1 MKRRL
6 LLISYIFVVFFT
18 FSLNAKAIS
27 REYTFSYTGDY
38 QEFIAPFTGLYK
50 LEVWGAEGGYGNPSS
65 PGGKGGYSSGY
76 YKLTVGEKIYI
87 YVGGK
92 GTTGVNVN
100 GGYNGGGAAQ
110 TGSTGKHA
118 GSGGGATDIRLI
130 SGLWNNT
137 DSLNSRIIVAGGGGG
152 GGWFHDTNVGDYSGG
167 AGGGLNGIDGKTV
180 YSSNPVGTGGSQSKA
195 GTSTQGGITT
205 GGLGYGGTGLR
216 ASSSAGG
223 GGGGYYGGG
232 GSYCAGGGGGS
243 GYIGGVTNCEE
254 LSPITLDGAKD
265 IPTYDGT
272 GTMIGNTGDG
282 YAKISLELQVMFE
295 ADNLEFNSDFGDT
308 NYFYVTIPSEAY
320 TTNLKVKNFEYIWSS
335 GLGEVTLR
343 NNTLHEVVLMDVAG
357 NIHIFRIMPDLGKA
371 KLKNVTY
378 DGFDLEFNPNIFNYS
393 LEVSNSVKVFNPN
406 IETENGVSYRI
417 ENNNLKVGK
426 NIVLIEAY
434 KDGVESTAYYFEV
447 YRTLAEGDSSLTTTF
462 SYTGDYQEFIA
473 PYTGLYKLE
482 VWGAEGATTYNASL
496 GGKGGYSRGYYYL
509 KKDEKVYVYVG
520 AKGRLVTS
528 SSDNTG
534 VFNGGGAGKVGGGG
548 TYAGTGGGATDIRLI
563 KGNWNNIDSLNS
575 RIIVAGGGGGAGS
588 AYSGT
593 NSNDIGGGV
602 GGGLSGVGG
611 RTIWGASYLSYPGT
625 QTAGGGGAN
634 SGALGIG
641 GAGAAETSSGGGGGG
656 GYYGGGGASCGG
668 GAGGSGYIGK
678 VTNLGTD
685 TAVTIAGDKQ
695 VPTYDG
701 KGEMTGNSGDGYV
714 KISYFNPD
722 DLDVVKTIE
731 VDKGTLTPSFNP
743 LEYEYDL
750 TLTADENILTISGE
764 TQKGEGLLMGL
775 GTYEVKAGQTTYEVS
790 FTNVD
795 GSVTLYNINVTRLAS
810 PSTKLKGFRVN
821 GKLYEIEE
829 NVTTYDIEVPT
840 EVFKINLELIKLYPG
855 QSIPTNTIY
864 DFTEEDLTET
874 VIVFAEEN
882 IANEVYT
889 FNFHRK
895 RTSQLKTLNIKKGG
909 VLKENFN
916 SSLTNYTVQMSKG
929 ERTLDIEAIAWFND
943 AKITMNEPRYVGE
956 NDKSVTI
963 TVDLDGVPTTIYT
976 LSIERTDDVNIN
988 ESTDFLYTGDYQEW
1002 IAPYTGTYLLEVWGA
1017 AGGDASDNSLGGK
1030 GGYSS
1035 GYYYFEGGDK
1045 VYIYVGG
1052 MGKTGS
1058 SGIIPGGYNGGGIG
1072 KVGTSG
1078 RAIGSGGGASDIRL
1092 IKGVWNDV
1100 DSLKSR
1106 IIVAGGAGG
1115 AGMYYVGGNSYGGYG
1130 GGLSGGNG
1138 SAGSLSNSYIGTSGT
1153 QTAAGTGPQKLNYGG
1168 LGYGGQATS
1177 DVSSGGG
1184 GGGGYY
1190 GGGGGYCAGGGGGS
1204 SYINGL
1210 LTCNGDNP
1218 KTIAGNASMPTYDG
1232 NNTMIGN
1239 SGNGHAKITAKEV
1252 IMGDTFLDN
1261 IILNDGNIDIN
1272 FEPWTLEYNVSIP
1285 KGEVELKIEAI
1296 AKDVKATITGTGV
1309 IEFAPGVTKH
1319 EIIVSNEGATKKYIL
1334 NVTREPLSDAAPKNI
1349 SLKTS
1354 HDYLCSVTNGICDYT
1369 FKEDV
1374 TNYNILVP
1382 FQTENIT
1389 LKTTL
1394 KSKWQK
1400 VIYRKVN
1407 GSNKEEVTNST
1418 FELTNGINTFEVE
1431 IISEDEKESTV
1442 YTYNISR
1449 DDNGNNSL
1457 SKLEVTNPSGI
1468 DIGFSQYVYE
1478 YTITV
1483 PYANDSITLNYEAAN
1498 PNSIVNIYNDKNLK
1512 VGMNDCLVTVT
1523 APNNTSRTYI
1533 IHVFREQSSNT
1544 FLSSLEVLNN
1554 DNNEVL
1560 ELTPSFNK
1568 TILDYTIKVDDSVND
1583 IVINA
1588 EAEEGTLIGNGTYTL
1603 NSGKN
1608 HFEIIVTSVAGDIET
1623 YNIDIFKD
1631 RSNNSNL
1638 LNILV
1643 EGYTLDKAFDKDIKE
1658 YTVTIPKDV
1667 TSLKVNVTLESDKAT
1682 YTIRGNNNL
1691 NNNTNTIVITSIA
1704 EDKSYQVYTI
1714 IVKKEISDNN
1724 YLSAIDVTGATLNEE
1739 FNKENLNYTIDVDG
1753 SVDKINIKG
1762 ILEDTNATITGNG
1775 VYALIKGENTINL
1788 VVTSESGNIRTYT
1801 ITVNKALNND
1811 VTLKEV
1817 KNNRFSEVIKN
1828 EDVTK
1833 NYDYLINV
1841 QYEINS
1847 IDIEGVANALTSKV
1861 IGNGTYSLKTGD
1873 NDITLRVMAE
1883 DNVTFKDYIVRVVRD
1898 KSDNDDLS
1906 FLYVHEGGIK
1916 PDFYETIIYYEVKV
1930 PNNTNT
1936 LHIEAIPEDKNAS
1949 VDVTG
1954 ATLNNN
1960 IYEVD
1965 ISSLNVDTPMDVDVV
1980 VTAENG
1986 NIKIYTI
1993 SVVKQEASTD
2003 NLALLK
2009 LETNRGELTP
2019 IFNSDVNNYELQV
2032 ENNITDIT
2040 ITGEAM
2046 DEANV
2051 DIVGLGTKNL
2061 KVGKN
2066 LIEVFVISKE
2076 TNIEKSYQIVVTR
2089 KASSDASLSSL
2100 VVKGHVLSPA
2110 FNKDVNEYTFKT
2122 TALKLD
2128 FTTIKPTEAEATYE
2142 IIGNKDFVTGENIVT
2157 IRVTA
2162 PDGETTE
2169 DYVLKVIKEGSKNN
2183 NLASLEVVG
2192 YNLTPNFHKIV
2203 TFYAVEVNNDVNS
2216 IVIDAKAEDQ
2226 NATIIG
2232 AGLQKIITGENYFNI
2247 EVTSEFGT
2255 KKVYTILITKE
2266 ASDNNNLASLNVNE
2280 GSLNPSFNKD
2290 TLDYEVIVPWDVSS
2304 ITINGSLEDQNAIT
2318 NSFGNYN
2325 LEFGDNLIPIIVTSE
2340 SGVVKTYN
2348 IKVIREEIVSAYLSN
2363 LEVKGYQLD
2372 PTFNKE
2378 IFEYYL
2384 NVDSEVT
2391 SLDLSYILEDAK
2403 ATAVVTGNEN
2413 FNVGMNEV
2421 KIQVTA
2427 SDNITINE
2435 YIIYVNRAMS
2445 TNNYL
2450 ASLTTSEG
2458 SLNPMFDPKT
2468 LEYTIEV
2475 AREIETINISATTE
2489 DSSAKITSGIGTHNL
2504 NIGNNEILI
2513 KVKSSIGITRTY
2525 KLNVIRKPSTNNFL
2539 KSLTVKDQSV
2549 SLELVPEFD
2558 KLINNYEINASSI
2571 HDFVN
2576 IRAVLEDENATIT
2589 GLGIKE
2595 LKKGLN
2601 TFDIVVTAESGAI
2614 NTYTLKITKEVS
2626 SDNYLSSLIPSVGT
2640 LNPEF
2645 TKENETYTL
2654 DLTNEDYDLSF
2665 SATLE
2670 DNKSTIT
2677 GLGNA
2682 IVPEGTS
2689 IRIITVTA
2697 EDGSTRD
2704 YTININKPSKSEAR
2718 LENLEIDG
2726 YPFEFDSDTF
2736 TYNIQVSNSK
2746 KVLLESE
2753 ITAIPKDSEAT
2764 VNMMGDLN
2772 LVDGIVNIYVI
2783 EVIAKD
2789 GYTTQTYTLN
2799 ITRDSAEY
2807 TLRSDKYEIVRFED
2821 NSEEDYVI
2829 GIQPSTIISDFKNNF
2844 ENSPEDLKVYL
2855 ETNEVADTDLTATA
2869 LVLKLEK
2876 NGRVYDTLRVI
2887 VRGDLT
2893 KDGKVNITDQVKM
2906 INYVGRTTTFDK
2918 YQMLAGDL
2926 TFDGKVNITDQVKI
2940 INYVGRT
2947 ISDLNNKPTS

>member
-1 MKRRL
+1 MKKILFSIIYTL
-6 LLISYIFVVFFT
+6 LAFFT
-18 FSLNAKAIS
+18 FSLNTKAIS
-27 REYTFSYTGDY
+27 KEYTFSYTGDY

-50 LEVWGAEGGYGNPSS
+50 LEVWGAEGGFGNSSS

-76 YKLTVGEKIYI
+76 YKLTVGDKIYI

-92 GTTGVNVN
+92 GTTGVDPN

-110 TGSTGKHA
+110 TGTAGKHA

-130 SGLWNNT
+130 NGLWNNS
-137 DSLNSRIIVAGGGGG
+137 DSLKSRIIVAGGGGG
-152 GGWFHDTNVGDYSGG
+152 GGWFHNTNAGNYSGG
-167 AGGGLNGIDGKTV
+167 AGGGLSGANGETV
-180 YSSNPVGTGGSQSKA
+180 YSSNPVGTGASQTKP

-243 GYIGGVTNCEE
+243 GYIGGVTNFEDV
-254 LSPITLDGAKD
+254 LPITLDGTKD
-265 IPTYDGT
+265 IPTYDNT
-272 GTMIGNTGDG
+272 DTMKGNSGNG
-282 YAKISLELQVMFE
+282 FAKISLDLQIMFE
-295 ADNLEFNSDFGDT
+295 ADNLEFTTDFSDM
-308 NYFYVTIPSEAY
+308 NYFYVTIPSETY
-320 TTNLKVKNFEYIWSS
+320 ITNLSVKNFSYIWSS
-335 GLGEVTLR
+335 GLEEITLK
-343 NNTLHEVVLMDVAG
+343 NNTLHEVVLMDNVG
-357 NIHIFRIMPDLGKA
+357 NIHVFKIMPNLGKA

-378 DGFDLEFNPNIFNYS
+378 DGFDIEFNPNIFNYS
-393 LEVSNSVKVFNPN
+393 LDVSNSVKVFNP
-406 IETENGVSYRI
+406 IVETEDGVSFRI

-426 NIVLIEAY
+426 NIVSIEAF
-434 KDGVESTAYYFEV
+434 KDGIESTTYYFEV
-447 YRTLAEGDSSLTTTF
+447 YRDLETSSSSLSTTF
-462 SYTGDYQEFIA
+462 TYTGDYQEFIA

-482 VWGAEGATTYNASL
+482 LWGAEGATTYNSSL
-496 GGKGGYSRGYYYL
+496 GGKGGYSKGYYYL

-534 VFNGGGAGKVGGGG
+534 VFNGGGAGKVGSGG

-563 KGNWNNIDSLNS
+563 NGNWNNVESLNS

-588 AYSGT
+588 SYSNT
-593 NSNDIGGGV
+593 NSSDIGGGV
-602 GGGLSGVGG
+602 GGGISGVGG
-611 RTIWGASYLSYPGT
+611 RTIWGSSYLSYPGT

-634 SGALGIG
+634 SGSLGTG
-641 GAGAAETSSGGGGGG
+641 GGGAAETSSGGGGGG

-678 VTNLGTD
+678 VSNCGED
-685 TAVTIAGDKQ
+685 IAVTIAGDKQ

-701 KGEMTGNSGDGYV
+701 TGTMTGNSGDGYV

-722 DLDVVKTIE
+722 DLDIVKTIE
-731 VDKGTLTPSFNP
+731 VDKGTLSPSFNP
-743 LEYEYDL
+743 LEYDYDL
-750 TLTADENILTISGE
+750 TLSADENILTISGE
-764 TQKGEGLLMGL
+764 TVKGEGLLMGI
-775 GTYEVKAGQTTYEVS
+775 GTYEVKAGQTTYEIS
-790 FTNVD
+790 FTNID
-795 GSVTLYNINVTRLAS
+795 GSITIYNINVTRLAS
-810 PSTKLKGFRVN
+810 PSTKLKGFKVN
-821 GKLYEIEE
+821 GKLYEIEG

-840 EVFKINLELIKLYPG
+840 EVSKINLELIKLYPG
-855 QSIPTNTIY
+855 QSVPTNTIY
-864 DFTEEDLTET
+864 DFTAEDLSET
-874 VIVFAEEN
+874 IIVFAEEN

-895 RTSQLKTLNIKKGG
+895 RTSQLKSLNIKKGG
-909 VLKENFN
+909 TLKETFN

-929 ERTLDIEAIAWFND
+929 ERTLDIDARAWFND
-943 AKITMNEPRYVGE
+943 AKITMTEPRYIGE
-956 NDKSVTI
+956 NDKSVII
-963 TVDLDGVPTTIYT
+963 TVDLDGVPSTTYT
-976 LSIERTDDVNIN
+976 LNIERTDDVNIN
-988 ESTDFLYTGDYQEW
+988 ESTDFMYTGDYQEW
-1002 IAPYTGTYLLEVWGA
+1002 IAPYTGTYLLEAWGA
-1017 AGGDASDNSLGGK
+1017 EGGKASDSSLGGK

-1052 MGKTGS
+1052 IGKTGS
-1058 SGIIPGGYNGGGIG
+1058 SGTISGGYNGGGIG
-1072 KVGTSG
+1072 KVGSGG
-1078 RAIGSGGGASDIRL
+1078 RAIGSGGGATDIRL
-1092 IKGVWNDV
+1092 IKGIWNNL

-1106 IIVAGGAGG
+1106 IIVAGGGGG
-1115 AGMYYVGGNSYGGYG
+1115 AGMYFNGGNSYGGYG

-1138 SAGSLSNSYIGTSGT
+1138 SAGPLSSGYVGTSGT
-1153 QTAAGTGPQKLNYGG
+1153 QTAAGIGPQKLNYGG
-1168 LGYGGQATS
+1168 LGYGGQATN

-1210 LTCNGDNP
+1210 LSCNGDNP
-1218 KTIAGNASMPTYDG
+1218 KTIAGNANMPTYDG
-1232 NNTMIGN
+1232 NNTMLGN

-1261 IILNDGNIDIN
+1261 IILNDGNIKID
-1272 FEPWTLEYNVSIP
+1272 FEPWTLEYNISIP

-1296 AKDVKATITGTGV
+1296 AKDAKATITGIGIT
-1309 IEFAPGVTKH
+1309 EFAPGTTKH

-1334 NVTREPLSDAAPKNI
+1334 NVTREPLSDATPKNI
-1349 SLKTS
+1349 VLKTS

-1369 FKEDV
+1369 FKENI
-1374 TNYNILVP
+1374 TNYNVIVP

-1400 VIYRKVN
+1400 VIYRKVI
-1407 GSNKEEVTNST
+1407 GSNKEEVVDST
-1418 FELTNGINTFEVE
+1418 FELTSGINTFEVE
-1431 IISEDEKESTV
+1431 IISEDEKASTV

-1457 SKLEVTNPSGI
+1457 TKLEVTNPLGI
-1468 DIGFSQYVYE
+1468 DINFSPYVYE

-1483 PYANDSITLNYEAAN
+1483 PYTNDSITLNYETAN
-1498 PNSIVNIYNDKNLK
+1498 PNSLVNVYNDKNLK

-1544 FLSSLEVLNN
+1544 FLSSLEVLNS
-1554 DNNEVL
+1554 DNNNIL

-1568 TILDYTIKVDDSVND
+1568 TILDYTIKVDSSVNN
-1583 IVINA
+1583 IIINA
-1588 EAEEGTLIGNGTYTL
+1588 TAEEGTLMGNGTYTL

-1608 HFEIIVTSVAGDIET
+1608 HFEIVVTSVAGDIET
-1623 YNIDIFKD
+1623 YNIDVFKD
-1631 RSNNSNL
+1631 RNNNSNL
-1638 LNILV
+1638 LNIEV
-1643 EGYTLDKAFDKDIKE
+1643 EGYNLDKSFDKDIKE

-1667 TSLKVNVTLESDKAT
+1667 TSLKVNVTPESDKAT

-1714 IVKKEISDNN
+1714 TVNKEISDNN
-1724 YLSAIDVTGATLNEE
+1724 YLSSIEVTGANLNEE
-1739 FNKENLNYTIDVDG
+1739 FNKENLNYTINVDG
-1753 SVDKINIKG
+1753 SVDKIVING
-1762 ILEDTNATITGNG
+1762 ILEDSTATITGNG
-1775 VYALIKGENTINL
+1775 IYALIKGENTINL
-1788 VVTSESGNIRTYT
+1788 VVTSELGNIRTYT
-1801 ITVNKALNND
+1801 ITVNKSLNND

-1817 KNNRFSEVIKN
+1817 KNNHFSEVIKN
-1828 EDVTK
+1828 EDETK

-1841 QYEINS
+1841 QYEVNS
-1847 IDIEGVANALTSKV
+1847 IDIEGIASALTSKV
-1861 IGNGTYSLKTGD
+1861 IGNGTYSLKTGN
-1873 NDITLRVMAE
+1873 NDIILRVTAE
-1883 DNVTFKDYIVRVVRD
+1883 DKITVKDYIVRVVRD

-1936 LHIEAIPEDKNAS
+1936 LHIEAIPEDKNAN
-1949 VDVTG
+1949 VDITS

-1960 IYEVD
+1960 IFEVD
-1965 ISSLNVDTPMDVDVV
+1965 ISSLNTNTPMDIDVV

-1993 SVVKQEASTD
+1993 SVVKQEASTE

-2019 IFNSDVNNYELQV
+2019 IFNSDVNNYELEV

-2046 DEANV
+2046 DKTNV
-2051 DIVGLGTKNL
+2051 DVVGLGTKNL

-2089 KASSDASLSSL
+2089 KASNDASLASL
-2100 VVKGHVLSPA
+2100 VVKGHVLSPS
-2110 FNKDVNEYTFKT
+2110 FNKDIKEYTLKT
-2122 TALKLD
+2122 TAEKLD
-2128 FTTIKPTEAEATYE
+2128 FTTIKPTETEATYE
-2142 IIGNKDFVTGENIVT
+2142 IIGNENFTTGENIVT

-2162 PDGETTE
+2162 PDKETTE
-2169 DYVLKVIKEGSKNN
+2169 DYVLKVTKEGSKNN

-2203 TFYAVEVNNDVNS
+2203 TFYAVEVSNDVNS
-2216 IVIDAKAEDQ
+2216 IVIDAKAEDK
-2226 NATIIG
+2226 NTTISG
-2232 AGLQKIITGENYFNI
+2232 DGLHKIITGENYFNV

-2255 KKVYTILITKE
+2255 KKVYTILVTKE
-2266 ASDNNNLASLNVNE
+2266 ASDNNNLASLNVSD
-2280 GSLNPSFNKD
+2280 GSLNPIFNKD
-2290 TLDYEVIVPWDVSS
+2290 TLDYEVIVPWDISN

-2348 IKVIREEIVSAYLSN
+2348 VKVTREEIVSAYLSN
-2363 LEVKGYQLD
+2363 LEAKGYQLD

-2391 SLDLSYILEDAK
+2391 TFDLSYILEDQK
-2403 ATAVVTGNEN
+2403 ANAVVTGNEN

-2427 SDNITINE
+2427 SDNVTINE

-2458 SLNPMFDPKT
+2458 SLNPIFNPKT
-2468 LEYTIEV
+2468 LGYTIEV

-2489 DSSAKITSGIGTHNL
+2489 DISAKITSGIGTHNL
-2504 NIGNNEILI
+2504 SIGNNEILI

-2539 KSLTVKDQSV
+2539 KSLTVKDQNV

-2558 KLINNYEINASSI
+2558 KLINNYEIYASSI

-2595 LKKGLN
+2595 LKQGLN

-2626 SDNYLSSLIPSVGT
+2626 SNNYLSSLIPSSGT
-2640 LNPEF
+2640 LSPEF
-2645 TKENETYTL
+2645 NKDTDIYNLEL
-2654 DLTNEDYDLSF
+2654 EDVSSLSF
-2665 SATLE
+2665 DVTLE
-2670 DNKSTIT
+2670 SNKATVSGHEIKP
-2677 GLGNA
+2677 
-2682 IVPEGTS
+2682 VDEGAS
-2689 IRIITVTA
+2689 VRIITITA
-2697 EDGSTRD
+2697 EDGTTRD
-2704 YTININKPSKSEAR
+2704 YTINVTRPSKSEAR
-2718 LENLEIDG
+2718 LDTLEIAG
-2726 YPFEFDSDTF
+2726 YPFEFNPDTF

-2753 ITAIPKDSEAT
+2753 ITAIPKDENAT
-2764 VNMMGDLN
+2764 VNMMGDLTIHE
-2772 LVDGIVNIYVI
+2772 GMINIYVI

-2799 ITRDSAEY
+2799 ITRDSEEY
-2807 TLRSDKYEIVRFED
+2807 TLRSNKYEIVRFED
-2821 NSEEDYVI
+2821 NTNEDYVI
-2829 GIQPSTIISDFKNNF
+2829 GINPSTIISDFKNNF
-2844 ENSPEDLKVYL
+2844 ENEPEDLKVYL
-2855 ETNEVADTDLTATA
+2855 ETSEVADTELTATA
-2869 LVLKLEK
+2869 LILKLEK
-2876 NGRVYDTLRVI
+2876 NGYVYDTLRVI

-2918 YQMLAGDL
+2918 YQMLAADL
-2926 TFDGKVNITDQVKI
+2926 TFDGNVNITDQVKI

-2947 ISDLNNKPTS
+2947 ISDLNNKPTN